1 MHMEIKS
8 FLTTNTDTTQAFQE
22 IRAKLSPQAKAV
34 IFFASTVYDFQAL
47 STLFRDA
54 FPNAE
59 VLGLTTVGE
68 LGPNGFSEKSLSA
81 MSFAGA
87 LKAKGVLIEDI
98 VKYPMFYRDRLVDAS
113 RQVGIDGGSAAPE
126 REGLGLVFPNGL
138 VGAEEKMLSV
148 VNSVFVREGFPLFGG
163 TAGDDAKF
171 ERTQV
176 SYQGQVSHTGGLV
189 LFVKPDTAFHIAK
202 ENIFAPTGKTM
213 KITKAD
219 PGARIVHEFNGRPAA
234 AEYARLL
241 GASAGELSRYFM
253 TNPLGRVVNEEV
265 YIASPFD
272 VLPDGS
278 VKFYCQLFEGMTV
291 DVLSPKDP
299 VTTIRQTLDTFRG
312 RFARLDGV
320 LAINCILRKF
330 QFHNEK
336 LFPALNGHLEKLP
349 NLGGFCSYGEQLN
362 RTQLNQTLVLLGFGT
377 LRQGESA

>member
-1 MHMEIKS
+1 MEIKS
-8 FLTTNTDTTQAFQE
+8 FLTTNPDTKQAFQE

-34 IFFASTVYDFQAL
+34 TFFASTVYDFQLL
-47 STLFRDA
+47 STLFREA
-54 FPNAE
+54 FPSAE

-87 LKAKGVLIEDI
+87 VKAKGVLIEDI
-98 VKYPMFYRDRLVDAS
+98 VKYPMFYRDRLVEAAA
-113 RQVGIDGGSAAPE
+113 QIGIDGSSAAPE

-148 VNSVFVREGFPLFGG
+148 VNSVFAREGFPLFGG

-202 ENIFAPTGKTM
+202 ENIFAPTGQTM

-219 PGARIVHEFNGRPAA
+219 PSARIVHEFNGHSAA
-234 AEYARLL
+234 SEYARLL
-241 GASAGELSRYFM
+241 GVSAGELSRYFM

-265 YIASPFD
+265 YIASPFE
-272 VLPDGS
+272 VLPGGS

-291 DVLSPKDP
+291 DMLAPKDP
-299 VTTIRQTLDTFRG
+299 VATIRQTLDTFRG

-320 LAINCILRKF
+320 LAINCILRKLQF
-330 QFHNEK
+330 QNEK

-362 RTQLNQTLVLLGFGT
+362 RTHLNQTLVLLGFGT
-377 LRQGESA
+377 LRQEESA